1 MAQLTPAFK
10 LMLIA
15 SIGLHLVAII
25 ESGYLSRGHHQKNV
39 NTRLNITLSQPDE
52 SRTQVNPMPEKVV
65 QKKMKPKPDAPDEPK
80 PEPEAKT
87 ERIEPR
93 QKKPVKPRK
102 KVLPQ
107 QEEQQRKE
115 MGGNRS
121 GIKLKESYQSK
132 LLRHL
137 EKFRHYPFM
146 ARRRQLEGRVLIRIT
161 LTAGGQLRDIEC
173 LEGNKL
179 FCKAAIQAA
188 RKAQPFPSPPASL
201 PDKTFNYAMEYK
213 LR

>member
-10 LMLIA
+10 LMLIV

-25 ESGYLSRGHHQKNV
+25 ESGYLSSGHHQKNV

-52 SRTQVNPMPEKVV
+52 SRTQVNPMPEKIV
-65 QKKMKPKPDAPDEPK
+65 QKKMKPKPNAQNEPK

-87 ERIEPR
+87 ERIERR
-93 QKKPVKPRK
+93 QEKPVKPRK

-121 GIKLKESYQSK
+121 GIQQKESYHNQ

-137 EKFRHYPFM
+137 EQFRHYPFM
-146 ARRRQLEGRVLIRIT
+146 ARRHQLEGRVLIRIT
-161 LTAGGQLRDIEC
+161 LTAAGQLRNIEC
-173 LEGNKL
+173 LEGNKI
-179 FCKAAIQAA
+179 FCEAAIRAA
-188 RKAQPFPSPPASL
+188 REAQPFPPPPTSL
-201 PDKTFNYAMEYK
+201 SDKAFEYAMEYK